1 MSETTLN
8 DFSLLCRLFGNLFY
22 RSPTDPILA
31 DTFGWLAQGGL
42 RRQWALDTDAQSDL
56 ALTLIEK
63 NANPT
68 QLSESYQALFA
79 KNGKIPTAISAFKV
93 SVEDF
98 VVFRDERAMPLIE
111 NADHIALLL
120 LTASWIED
128 NLDSTLAQQELFKLF
143 VLPVMSKFLD
153 LVEKQ
158 SDGFYKALAQ
168 LTREALAA
176 MTDELD
182 ETETP

>member
-1 MSETTLN
+1 MSQTTLN

-31 DTFGWLAQGGL
+31 GTFDWLAHDSL
-42 RRQWALDTDAQSDL
+42 RQQWALDTDAQSDL

-68 QLSESYQALFA
+68 QLNESYQALFVG
-79 KNGKIPTAISAFKV
+79 KGKIPTAISAFNA
-93 SVEDF
+93 SVTDF
-98 VVFRDERAMPLIE
+98 VAFRDKRTMPE
-111 NADHIALLL
+111 VANADHVALLL

-128 NLDSTLAQQELFKLF
+128 NLDSTLAQQELFEQF
-143 VLPVMSKFLD
+143 ILPVMSKFLD

-158 SDGFYKALAQ
+158 ADGFYKALAQ

-176 MTDELD
+176 MADELD
-182 ETETP
+182 EIEA